1 MKIIRGIGEGIQ
13 LVLVLLAMG
22 ILCLIFG
29 SWNPGSD
36 DQ

>member
-1 MKIIRGIGEGIQ
+1 MKIIRGIGEGIE
-13 LVLVLLAMG
+13 LMFVLLAMA

>member
-1 MKIIRGIGEGIQ
+1 MKIIRGIGEGIE
-13 LVLVLLAMG
+13 LVFVLLVMG